1 MITDWINNNLYPSLF
16 DCLDTALP
24 ELNLESFSGGWRSS
38 LKLDLSN
45 PKENRKD
52 KTVISKKAIGRILEQ
67 GGANLSIVDYLIS
80 RDSITFIEAVNK
92 LANIVGLQVPKG
104 DYEDYW
110 KDSIKANL
118 LEEANSYFTYSL
130 ETSDEAKETKDYLLS
145 RGYTEEYIKNME
157 LGYVPSQDRL
167 TNYLLSKGHSKETI
181 DNFIQDTRIFKTH
194 KLSIP
199 YRTGA
204 YFKGFKFRTT

>member
-24 ELNLESFSGGWRSS
+24 ELNLESFSKGWRSS

-104 DYEDYW
+104 DYEDYK

-130 ETSDEAKETKDYLLS
+130 ETSDEAKETKD
-145 RGYTEEYIKNME
+145 
-157 LGYVPSQDRL
+157 
-167 TNYLLSKGHSKETI
+167 
-181 DNFIQDTRIFKTH
+181 
-194 KLSIP
+194 
-199 YRTGA
+199 
-204 YFKGFKFRTT
+204 